1 MGSISSEQKDN
12 GSRDTL
18 AGFVTETAVFLQRRG
33 WSEPALLLIE
43 AGGPLAFLGGQ
54 LVWLAQPLL
63 SLLFS
68 PIRLQH
74 LARLLEEPAALK
86 ALHQQLLMAEEKG

>member
-1 MGSISSEQKDN
+1 VGSISSEQRDN

-33 WSEPALLLIE
+33 WSAAALLLIE

-63 SLLFS
+63 SFLFS
-68 PIRLQH
+68 PTSLHH

-86 ALHQQLLMAEEKG
+86 ALHQQLLMAEEKR